1 MKDSKIL
8 VVSSSDKVSG
18 STTSFSYDLK
28 HELSNPEGDKVKI
41 KMLDLIITAESETGD
56 FKSLQYIG
64 ANANFGQ
71 NVCFPFN
78 NLIGY
83 SYYSRQANGGTA
95 DMWLKQNTQCFS
107 VMCPTTPI
115 GIVNFDIVSYNGSIL
130 GATNITDIKI
140 IFEVNYC

>member
-1 MKDSKIL
+1 MKDNKIL

-18 STTSFSYDLK
+18 THTSFQYDLK
-28 HELSNPEGDKVKI
+28 HELSNPNSDKIKI

-64 ANANFGQ
+64 VNCNLGQ

-83 SYYSRQANGGTA
+83 NYYSRQANGGTA
-95 DMWLKQNTQCFS
+95 DMWLKQPTHCFP
-107 VMCPTTPI
+107 VVVPVTPV
-115 GIVNFDIVSYNGSIL
+115 GIVNFDIVSYNNTIL

-140 IFEVNYC
+140 IFEIDYC